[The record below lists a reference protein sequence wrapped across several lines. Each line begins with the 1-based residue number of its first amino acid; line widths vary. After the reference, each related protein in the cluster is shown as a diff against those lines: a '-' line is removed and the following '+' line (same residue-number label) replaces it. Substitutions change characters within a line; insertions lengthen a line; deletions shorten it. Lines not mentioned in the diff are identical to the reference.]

1 MKPKN
6 LKVDRSYHP
15 SKAIREYQDRG
26 LMKWQGF
33 FLSEHTTAM
42 KQWKEEE
49 RLPQFSDDMTPQEK
63 MLLLSQSMLNRLDIV
78 LRMKPGR
85 LSDEKTG
92 IVKELINQDEFLFE
106 VEDNNFQRLSARNI
120 ISIYLDK

>member
-78 LRMKPGR
+78 LRNLKYHKFDRIRRYDIIR
-85 LSDEKTG
+85 LAK
-92 IVKELINQDEFLFE
+92 
-106 VEDNNFQRLSARNI
+106 
-120 ISIYLDK
+120 

>member
-1 MKPKN
+1 
-6 LKVDRSYHP
+6 
-15 SKAIREYQDRG
+15 
-26 LMKWQGF
+26 
-33 FLSEHTTAM
+33 
-42 KQWKEEE
+42 
-49 RLPQFSDDMTPQEK
+49 
-63 MLLLSQSMLNRLDIV
+63 
-78 LRMKPGR
+78 MKPGR